1 MTALERRL
9 ARLYR
14 GGTYVATA
22 VIAVG
27 VALGDATIE
36 LAGIALMIA
45 LPIVRVAL
53 LCASFVRANDR
64 TFALLAALVLAIV
77 AAGAAVGVYAPGYG
91 H

>member
-1 MTALERRL
+1 LTALERRL

-14 GGTYVATA
+14 AGTYAATA

-27 VALGDATIE
+27 IALGDSAVE

-45 LPIVRVAL
+45 LPIARVAL
-53 LCASFVRANDR
+53 LCASFVRARDR

-77 AAGAAVGVYAPGYG
+77 AAGAVIGAYG